1 MLSTYG
7 GPVKVGVRLRL
18 EGDGET
24 PPIVLLHQVQSQ
36 EDFFGKVH
44 KHLGSNIQT
53 IVFTVR
59 EYDIEVSHDVL
70 DDDSWE
76 VLQVQ
81 LEFMK
86 VKMVDA
92 KCS

>member
-1 MLSTYG
+1 MAALSKWACAFVSKAKG
-7 GPVKVGVRLRL
+7 KS
-18 EGDGET
+18 
-24 PPIVLLHQVQSQ
+24 PPIVLLHQGQSQ

-53 IVFTVR
+53 IVFTVGG
-59 EYDIEVSHDVL
+59 YDIEVSHDVL

-76 VLQVQ
+76 VLQ
-81 LEFMK
+81 
-86 VKMVDA
+86 MVEA